1 MISEVDF
8 AKYLLFRYEDPLLS
22 FNGST
27 QLGRDLNLE
36 WNKIYDARQK
46 IKECSSIEEIKAQNI
61 EIAKLCDTFRKKYET
76 IEDQNVIRFINCINS
91 NAAYGESA
99 NIWLDEALNEVKND
113 SKDSR
118 LKEVEEYVSKG
129 HTLPQKL
136 DSKMYNEIREKSFEI
151 LTKYNLGTIIVRADD
166 DLGSLHF
173 LNKVEANLQTI
184 CNKTGISPEEIGLD
198 GNLAF
203 SLPNT
208 NLVSKTLACYIPSVH
223 TITLANSRVN
233 ETSTILHEWIHS
245 LDFKIGNQ
253 IKPGHYATN
262 IEESVI
268 DNGSNEY
275 KAFRAIKDLVQKFIN
290 SGSSKVEKKKE
301 NLLNEGASKFL
312 ITLLGK
318 EYYGL
323 PSDKKDILNSKEM
336 IKNINNYLT
345 SPGDKNF
352 IENIENSLE
361 HSGLLTEDVKLMLK
375 NPPDSIKEIKS
386 YFDAIN
392 KNLLGSE
399 SLYLMGSNFSNF
411 VRNLENKDRPI
422 SQGNGA
428 DKDYYSQPTEMLA
441 RYFESQFFAEE
452 VVPSLSEVLTSGRM
466 IYRKKDK
473 NFLENKTSFFD
484 NALSRVESFAKPLYS
499 SENVL
504 NRVGEI
510 RAKVLDKE
518 NNKVV
523 APKKQ

>member
-1 MISEVDF
+1 MINEVDI
-8 AKYLLFRYEDPLLS
+8 AKYLLFKYEDPLLS

-27 QLGRDLNLE
+27 QLGRDLNIE

-46 IKECSSIEEIKAQNI
+46 IKECNSIDEIKIQNT

-91 NAAYGESA
+91 NAVYSENA
-99 NIWLDEALNEVKND
+99 NIWIDEALNEVKND

-136 DSKMYNEIREKSFEI
+136 DLRIYNEIREKSFEI
-151 LTKYNLGTIIVRADD
+151 LNKYNLGTIIVRADD

-173 LNKVEANLQTI
+173 LNKIEANLQTI
-184 CNKTGISPEEIGLD
+184 CNKTGISPEEIGHS

-203 SLPNT
+203 ALPNT
-208 NLVSKTLACYIPSVH
+208 NLVGQVLACYVPSVD
-223 TITLANSRVN
+223 TITLTNPRVN
-233 ETSTILHEWIHS
+233 ESSTILHEWIHS

-253 IKPGHYATN
+253 IRPGHYATN
-262 IEESVI
+262 IEESVV
-268 DNGSNEY
+268 DNDSSEY

-312 ITLLGK
+312 TTLLGK
-318 EYYGL
+318 DYYGL
-323 PSDKKDILNSKEM
+323 PSDKKDMLNSKEM

-345 SPGDKNF
+345 SPEDTNF
-352 IENIENSLE
+352 IKNIENTLE
-361 HSGLLTEDVKLMLK
+361 LTGLLTEEVKLTLK
-375 NPPDSIKEIKS
+375 TQPDNIKEIKS
-386 YFDAIN
+386 YFDAVN

-411 VRNLENKDRPI
+411 VRNLETKDTPI
-422 SQGNGA
+422 AQGNGA

-441 RYFESQFFAEE
+441 RYFESQFFTEE
-452 VVPSLSEVLTSGRM
+452 VVPSLSEVLTNGRM
-466 IYRKKDK
+466 IYKKKDK
-473 NFLENKTSFFD
+473 SFLENKTSFFD
-484 NALSRVESFAKPLYS
+484 NALSRVGSFVKPLYS

-510 RAKVLDKE
+510 RAKALDKE
-518 NNKVV
+518 NTEAI